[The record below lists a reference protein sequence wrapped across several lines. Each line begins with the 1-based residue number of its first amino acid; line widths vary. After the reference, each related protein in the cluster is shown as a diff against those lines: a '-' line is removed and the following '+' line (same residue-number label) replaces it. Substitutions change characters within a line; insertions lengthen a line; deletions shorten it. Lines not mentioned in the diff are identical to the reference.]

1 MAVKSDRMVDLTESA
16 AVCAEA
22 VTEQKNN
29 SDVMTFFICVDLS
42 RHFTYSKMKSAWCSM
57 SDDPTTKPI

>member
-1 MAVKSDRMVDLTESA
+1 MVDLTESA
-16 AVCAEA
+16 GVCAEA

-29 SDVMTFFICVDLS
+29 SDVMTLFICVDLS
-42 RHFTYSKMKSAWCSM
+42 RSFTNRRMRSAWCSM